1 MAHIHQKPLSRHA
14 RLKNYLTSLALG
26 LLIGCFA
33 LIAAACSG
41 GVGASDG
48 GTPPDGPKKPL
59 AVADPITVKVAVVI
73 QDPHVPSAGNKRLHE
88 VFKTPGYTFT
98 WHDPHKLME
107 DYRDTL
113 NSVSGGAVQYEIVK
127 VIDDDLFFT
136 RFKDADTLMT
146 KEDVF
151 TYLTDP
157 NWETFREKGT
167 TFDYAA
173 LIDYYG
179 FCGMRDRGE
188 IHEVWVWTFP
198 YAGMWESTYAGEGA
212 FWLNSNPVEGT
223 PCVDLLTVM
232 GLNYEREMSLAL
244 ESYGHR
250 FESVMRKVYGR
261 WDNHADDK
269 NNWELYTT
277 IDSISKGHGHI
288 GNIHFP
294 PNGTFDY
301 DWRNATTV
309 TTYADSWAFYPN
321 LVEENPRQVNCE
333 EWNCDHL
340 GYMCWWYRHIP
351 HFEGLNE
358 ADGHLNNWWHYV
370 VDYNDALEQENQLRN
385 ESK

>member
-1 MAHIHQKPLSRHA
+1 M
-14 RLKNYLTSLALG
+14 
-26 LLIGCFA
+26 
-33 LIAAACSG
+33 ACSG
-41 GVGASDG
+41 GVGTTEDGVSDG
-48 GTPPDGPKKPL
+48 SKTSL
-59 AVADPITVKVAVVI
+59 EVADPITVKVAVVI
-73 QDPHVPSAGNKRLHE
+73 QDPRVPSADNKRLHE

-98 WHDPHKLME
+98 WHDPRKLME

-113 NSVSGGAVQYEIVK
+113 ISVSGGAVKYEIVE

-136 RFKDADTLMT
+136 RFKEADTLMT
-146 KEDVF
+146 KDEVF
-151 TYLTDP
+151 TYLADP
-157 NWETFREKGT
+157 NWETFRERGT

-173 LIDYYG
+173 LIDHYG

-223 PCVDLLTVM
+223 SCVDLLTVM
-232 GLNYEREMSLAL
+232 GLNYEREMSLAM

-261 WDNHADDK
+261 WDGQAEDK

-277 IDSISKGHGHI
+277 FDSISPGGAHI

-294 PNGTFDY
+294 PNGTADY
-301 DWRNATTV
+301 DYRNTTTV
-309 TTYADSWAFYPN
+309 NTFADSWAFYPN
-321 LVEENPRQVNCE
+321 LVAENPRAVNCE
-333 EWNCDHL
+333 EWDCSHL

-351 HFEGLNE
+351 HFKGLNK

-370 VDYNDALEQENQLRN
+370 VDYNDALRMEEQLRN